1 MKKLMWLISIA
12 PLVITA
18 VVLQFMPE
26 SVPMHYDMAGN
37 VDRWGA
43 RSENLIFPIIIL
55 VLALFMSLLSSLYER
70 KANKAADDKERAG
83 AISNAKVL
91 GIVGTAMSAM
101 FCVMQCFILYG
112 AYTGAKTEATTAA
125 VDIGKVSCILMGVML
140 IVIGNFMTKTRL
152 NGTVGVRISWSMY
165 NDNTW
170 RKSNRFGAIAM
181 ILGGLLTIVTAVFMK
196 SSIGATMA
204 TLGYICLASIIT
216 VAYAH
221 KVYVEERELEK
232 NGGKE

>member
-1 MKKLMWLISIA
+1 MKKLMWIISIV
-12 PLVITA
+12 PLVVTA
-18 VVLQFMPE
+18 VVLQFLPE

-37 VDRWGA
+37 VDRWGS
-43 RSENLIFPIIIL
+43 RYENLIFPIIIL

-83 AISNAKVL
+83 AISNAKIL
-91 GIVGTAMSAM
+91 GIVGTAISAM

-112 AYTGAKTEATTAA
+112 AYTGAKTQATTAT

-140 IVIGNFMTKTRL
+140 MVLGNFMTKTRI

-181 ILGGLLTIVTAVFMK
+181 ILGGLLTIITAVFMK

-204 TLGYICLASIIT
+204 ALGYICLASIIT
-216 VAYAH
+216 VAYTH
-221 KVYVEERELEK
+221 KVYVRERELEK

>member
-70 KANKAADDKERAG
+70 KANRAADDKERAG

-91 GIVGTAMSAM
+91 EIVGTAMSAM

-112 AYTGAKTEATTAA
+112 AYTGAKTEATTAV
-125 VDIGKVSCILMGVML
+125 VDIGKVSCILMGVIL

-204 TLGYICLASIIT
+204 ALGYICLASIIT

>member
-1 MKKLMWLISIA
+1 MKKWMWVISIVS
-12 PLVITA
+12 LVITA

-37 VDRWGA
+37 VDRWGS
-43 RSENLIFPIIIL
+43 RYENLIFPIIIL
-55 VLALFMSLLSSLYER
+55 VLALFMSLLIGFYER
-70 KANKAADDKERAG
+70 KANKADDDKKRAG
-83 AISNAKVL
+83 AISNAKIL
-91 GIVGTAMSAM
+91 GIVGTAMSTT

-112 AYTGAKTEATTAA
+112 AYSGAKTEATSAT
-125 VDIGKVSCILMGVML
+125 VDIGKVSCILMGVMF
-140 IVIGNFMTKTRL
+140 IVFGNFMTKTRI

-204 TLGYICLASIIT
+204 ALGYICLASIIT